1 MKTTRIN
8 PQSLLST
15 LWIFILF
22 NIIFRDLHQFLAEG
36 YIQDMIDLRLSEKSL
51 LFYAFILEIPIAMV
65 LLTRILMP
73 KTNKWFNLIA
83 ASIMLIGLLF
93 GLPSADLDDI
103 FFTVVNMIS
112 LVAIGRIAILRLQ
125 PQNIRK
131 E

>member
-51 LFYAFILEIPIAMV
+51 LWYAFILEIPIAMV